1 MIKKSIFIAVILF
14 FVACGNK
21 NRVDLRQ
28 AEFLLSS
35 LSDKMIKMEY
45 ADISLQQVDSLIDFY
60 SSIKEYESEA
70 VCRLIKGAKLYSF
83 GDYSSAIGELKIAE
97 QYIADK
103 DNMTG
108 RLYYY
113 LSRVLVVDNPH
124 QSNYYAKSLV
134 DWADENSDFSLLAL
148 GYKMLMNLED
158 DIDSA
163 IIYRDKAIEG
173 FELLEDT
180 LRKEKTN
187 ARFAMKFMNYLVADT
202 AINLILPFYE
212 RVGYVRDADALA
224 TIYLVNNQ
232 ADSALAYIEKLRGA
246 KGFEFQFYNNMAVY
260 YSLKGEFEK
269 SLIVYDSAFH
279 IYQQQAVEI
288 LDEQIAR
295 VNGEYDKKL
304 YDQQIEFQHYRTMLL
319 SLIFVLVTIIGVVL
333 IVWLVRIIVRHR
345 RKNMEL
351 KQAKEIL
358 EEKNEELVDT
368 TKKQTQKLYAVS
380 DICKNTYASIVL
392 TNPDMVKVIS
402 RSLYENLKETY
413 PQLSNMDFTYM
424 FLDFIGL
431 NAKEI
436 CRILSVQE
444 GTYYCRR
451 SAIKKK
457 LGTEHEQ
464 DIDEIFNQFF
474 LGQTLPNEN

>member
-1 MIKKSIFIAVILF
+1 MIKKSVFFAVILF

-21 NRVDLRQ
+21 TRVNIEQADL
-28 AEFLLSS
+28 LLSS
-35 LSDKMIKMEY
+35 LSDKMIDMEY
-45 ADISLQQVDSLIDFY
+45 TDISLRQIDSLIDIY
-60 SSIKEYESEA
+60 ASARENKRES
-70 VCRLIKGAKLYSF
+70 VVRLIKGAKLYSIN
-83 GDYSSAIGELKIAE
+83 DYSGAIDELKIAE
-97 QYIADK
+97 QYIGDE
-103 DNMTG
+103 DTMQG

-113 LSRVLVVDNPH
+113 LSRVLEVENPF
-124 QSNYYAKSLV
+124 QSTYYAKCLV
-134 DWADENSDFSLLAL
+134 DWADENSDLSLLAL

-187 ARFAMKFMNYLVADT
+187 ARFAMKFMNHLAVDT

-304 YDQQIEFQHYRTMLL
+304 YDQQIELQHYRTMLL
-319 SLIFVLVTIIGVVL
+319 SLIFVLVSIIGVVL

-358 EEKNEELVDT
+358 EEKNEELVDM

-392 TNPDMVKVIS
+392 ANPDMVKVIS

-431 NAKEI
+431 NAKDI
-436 CRILSVQE
+436 SRILSVQE

-457 LGTEHEQ
+457 LGTEPDQ

-474 LGQTLPNEN
+474 LGQPLSNES

>member
-1 MIKKSIFIAVILF
+1 MIKKSVFFAVILF

-21 NRVDLRQ
+21 TRVNIEQADL
-28 AEFLLSS
+28 LLSS
-35 LSDKMIKMEY
+35 LSDKMIDMEY
-45 ADISLQQVDSLIDFY
+45 TDISLRQIDSLIDIY
-60 SSIKEYESEA
+60 ASARENKRES
-70 VCRLIKGAKLYSF
+70 VVRLIKGAKLYSIN
-83 GDYSSAIGELKIAE
+83 DYSGAIDELKIAE
-97 QYIADK
+97 QYIGDE
-103 DNMTG
+103 DTMQG

-113 LSRVLVVDNPH
+113 LSRVLEVENPF
-124 QSNYYAKSLV
+124 QSTYYAKCLV
-134 DWADENSDFSLLAL
+134 DWADENSDLSLLAL

-187 ARFAMKFMNYLVADT
+187 ARFAMKFMNHLAVDT

-246 KGFEFQFYNNMAVY
+246 KGFEFQYYNNMAVY

-358 EEKNEELVDT
+358 EEKNEELVDM

-392 TNPDMVKVIS
+392 ANPDMVKVIS

-431 NAKEI
+431 NAKDI
-436 CRILSVQE
+436 SRILSVQE

-457 LGTEHEQ
+457 LGTEPDQ

-474 LGQTLPNEN
+474 LGQPLSNES

>member
-1 MIKKSIFIAVILF
+1 MIKKSVFFAVILF

-21 NRVDLRQ
+21 TRVNIEQADL
-28 AEFLLSS
+28 LLSS
-35 LSDKMIKMEY
+35 LSDKMIDMEY
-45 ADISLQQVDSLIDFY
+45 TDISLRQIDSLIDIY
-60 SSIKEYESEA
+60 ASARENKRES
-70 VCRLIKGAKLYSF
+70 VVRLIKGAKLYSIN
-83 GDYSSAIGELKIAE
+83 DYSGAIDELKIAE
-97 QYIADK
+97 QYIGDE
-103 DNMTG
+103 DTMQG

-113 LSRVLVVDNPH
+113 LSRVLEVENPF
-124 QSNYYAKSLV
+124 QSTYYAKCLV
-134 DWADENSDFSLLAL
+134 DWADENSDLSLLAL

-187 ARFAMKFMNYLVADT
+187 ARFAMKFMNHLAVDT

-246 KGFEFQFYNNMAVY
+246 KGFEFQYYNNMAVY

-304 YDQQIEFQHYRTMLL
+304 YDQQIELQHYRTMLL
-319 SLIFVLVTIIGVVL
+319 SLIFVLVSIIGVVL

-358 EEKNEELVDT
+358 EEKNEELVDM

-392 TNPDMVKVIS
+392 ANPDMVKVIS

-431 NAKEI
+431 NAKDI
-436 CRILSVQE
+436 SRILSVQE

-457 LGTEHEQ
+457 LGTEPDQ

-474 LGQTLPNEN
+474 LGQPLSNES